1 MAHIAGLRMNLS
13 HESWSE
19 TAADEVKLESEL
31 NAEEAARLKAV
42 KARKAAEKARR
53 DAQREA
59 DDKNMEADTLQ
70 VMHDQLLEQFP
81 DSQQ

>member
-19 TAADEVKLESEL
+19 TAADEAKLESEL

-53 DAQREA
+53 EA
-59 DDKNMEADTLQ
+59 DEAKQ
-70 VMHDQLLEQFP
+70 AQEEQRARRHQFP
-81 DSQQ
+81 NRLQGRTLAILK